1 MIRGGETRDPIHF
14 AANMPTVSRAGFFD
28 HSLEVN
34 RIVLSREFEETAL
47 LNP

>member
-1 MIRGGETRDPIHF
+1 MHF
-14 AANMPTVSRAGFFD
+14 TANMATVSRARFFD
-28 HSLEVN
+28 HCLGLN